1 MIIPKTFSSPQE
13 PVFIPL
19 AGDSAVLVEDAWF
32 GWELST
38 LQFYPPGDFR
48 ECLKKVAIFTSRWQ
62 GLGGVGGS
70 RTLSTQRS
78 PVLLDT
84 GPMTQTYVGP
94 DVSSVW
100 AEKPSSQGIR

>member
-19 AGDSAVLVEDAWF
+19 AGGSAVLVEDAWF

-48 ECLKKVAIFTSRWQ
+48 ECLKKVVFTSQWQ
-62 GLGGVGGS
+62 GWGDGP
-70 RTLSTQRS
+70 RTSSTQRS
-78 PVLLDT
+78 PVL
-84 GPMTQTYVGP
+84 P
-94 DVSSVW
+94 DIKTR
-100 AEKPSSQGIR
+100 AP